1 MRVVIIGAGQV
12 GMAITGALAAERLDV
27 VAVDLDE
34 GRLAELR
41 EAHDIQTICGSGSN
55 PGVLKDAGVSAAE
68 MVVAVT
74 DSDEVNLVASMVSF
88 LRAPHAI
95 RVARIRELALI
106 EDPRLLGPDGFHLDH
121 AINPELV
128 TAQRLA
134 DIISVPFAID
144 VAECGPGIRL
154 VGLKLPAGTPLDGR
168 TFAELRAAA
177 PQLKVLVTNLVRGGE
192 SRVPRGGDDLRAGD
206 TLYAVAR
213 ADDLPHVA
221 ELFHLPWRPA
231 RRITIAGGGGV
242 GSLLA
247 RRLENGSRLQ
257 VKLIEPDHQRAL
269 ALSESLSRT
278 LVLSGS
284 PTDEGLLLEEN
295 VRDCD
300 VFIAAL
306 PEEETNVMA
315 ALNARRLGAHR
326 VIALT
331 DKLSYVSMV
340 ENAGVDAIVSPRALA
355 IGTIIH
361 HVRKGRIKAVIPYG
375 GAIQT
380 QAIEFEARETAPA
393 VGKPLKQVRFPE
405 GAIVGLLVRDGA
417 AIIPGG
423 DDVIMPGDD
432 VFVFASKAA
441 LPKIEK
447 LISVRLEFF

>member
-1 MRVVIIGAGQV
+1 
-12 GMAITGALAAERLDV
+12 
-27 VAVDLDE
+27 
-34 GRLAELR
+34 
-41 EAHDIQTICGSGSN
+41 
-55 PGVLKDAGVSAAE
+55 
-68 MVVAVT
+68 
-74 DSDEVNLVASMVSF
+74 
-88 LRAPHAI
+88 
-95 RVARIRELALI
+95 
-106 EDPRLLGPDGFHLDH
+106 
-121 AINPELV
+121 
-128 TAQRLA
+128 
-134 DIISVPFAID
+134 IISIPFATD

-154 VGLKLPAGTPLDGR
+154 VGFRLPPDTPVDGR
-168 TFAELRAAA
+168 TFADVRALA
-177 PQLKVLVTNLVRGGE
+177 PQLRVLVTNRVRGGE
-192 SRVPRGGDDLRAGD
+192 CRVPRGGDDLRAGD

-213 ADDLPHVA
+213 SEDLPHVA

-231 RRITIAGGGGV
+231 RRITIAGGGGI

-257 VKLIEPDHQRAL
+257 VKLIEPDRQRAMAL
-269 ALSESLSRT
+269 AESLGRT
-278 LVLSGS
+278 LVLNGS

-315 ALNARRLGAHR
+315 ALNAKRLGAHR

-331 DKLSYVSMV
+331 DKVSYVSLI
-340 ENAGVDAIVSPRALA
+340 ESAGVDAIVSPRALA

-375 GAIQT
+375 GATQT
-380 QAIEFEARETAPA
+380 QVIEFEARETAPA
-393 VGKPLKQVRFPE
+393 VGKPLRQVRFPE
-405 GAIVGLLVRDGA
+405 GAIVGLLFRNGE

-432 VFVFASKAA
+432 VFVFAHKSAI
-441 LPKIEK
+441 PKIEK